1 MILLNSIPKIPHGI
15 LLNSYR
21 KLCPEAVFCFACYW
35 RSSTVTILD
44 GYVIKENS
52 YQVAESFIDKIC
64 PPTIIFVVLSGN
76 VLAMKVFLRDFRLL
90 PSLGYLMITFLFDLY
105 FIVTESINDWY
116 IALYG

>member
-1 MILLNSIPKIPHGI
+1 MDYDTSEEGEYYDHELWKQFFNL
-15 LLNSYR
+15 
-21 KLCPEAVFCFACYW
+21 
-35 RSSTVTILD
+35 SSSD
-44 GYVIKENS
+44 NDSHVIKENS